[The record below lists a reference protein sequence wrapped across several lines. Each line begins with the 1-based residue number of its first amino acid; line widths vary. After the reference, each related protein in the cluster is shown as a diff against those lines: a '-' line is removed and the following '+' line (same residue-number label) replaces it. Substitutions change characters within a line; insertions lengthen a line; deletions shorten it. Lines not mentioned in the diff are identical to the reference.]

1 MSRVHAEHMRAWS
14 SRWWASTPDER
25 RAELDRLDAGGYAE
39 ARERM
44 RGAHFGD
51 FGAAASAG
59 APDDGERVEG
69 LFGEVL

>member
-1 MSRVHAEHMRAWS
+1 MSRAHADHMRAFAA
-14 SRWWASTPDER
+14 RWWASTPDER

-39 ARERM
+39 ARERVK
-44 RGAHFGD
+44 GAHFGD
-51 FGAAASAG
+51 FGAASAG